1 MRSLY
6 SEIPGKAGRKRCVKV
21 SRSVSVCQS
30 DPLALPKPPG
40 RDRQAGCFLE
50 KWLLNTPVCSL
61 FQGHVHQFSTGA
73 QTDTTPK
80 ARSERPKHLMIP
92 PNLNKTLIAQLW

>member
-6 SEIPGKAGRKRCVKV
+6 SKIPGKAGRKRCVNV

-40 RDRQAGCFLE
+40 RDRQAGCFPE

-61 FQGHVHQFSTGA
+61 FQGHVHQFSTRS

-80 ARSERPKHLMIP
+80 THSERQNHLMIVP
-92 PNLNKTLIAQLW
+92 KLNKILIAQLR